1 MAPIFGDLS
10 KIEKL
15 SENKPPLGFVRESQL
30 LYEHILVMLVLGI
43 VIWHI
48 TLDLTLE
55 IENFSEFK
63 QPLKVADIVIKARDT
78 SDRTKLFFCG

>member
-1 MAPIFGDLS
+1 
-10 KIEKL
+10 
-15 SENKPPLGFVRESQL
+15 
-30 LYEHILVMLVLGI
+30 MLVLGI

-78 SDRTKLFFCG
+78 SDRTKLFFCGWEKFLLFFLEYLIPSRLLGRQASETAKSKPRL